1 MPSLFSHFT
10 ILDNLINN
18 YPISAKAKKVLKENE
33 PYSYWG
39 SVGPDYL
46 FFYPADWNPVIK
58 TFLEFYYTYDD
69 LTEEVFA
76 VFKSAKEIY
85 SAPDDRLKDMV
96 TGGVY
101 GELQNTLS
109 SLVTAFSARIA
120 EFKTNPIDLFEIVTP
135 PMHTK
140 YTEQERKEWWWM
152 DIAHHVKPMD
162 FMRTL
167 WNKAGSNE
175 KFQAYAYGYLSHVG
189 SDVIGH
195 GYVNAVVGGPY
206 RNHWR
211 RHTLVEKCLDTHIW
225 DYYFDGKSI
234 SNSQAYK
241 RFHFD
246 NAPYDFPK
254 LPDDLADYISGCLK
268 DTYSAM
274 PIDSGIPGPED
285 IQLMYSYF
293 YKWAK
298 SASSKSLLNLP
309 PPPPDFD
316 WWDLPEELKNVLD
329 SIGAAPTI
337 TNSPLPNQ
345 GDAKDWNLFFQSL
358 FKFISWALKA
368 IVTIIAIPAYILMRV
383 ATTPIRYI
391 IWLLQKLIYEIYES
405 SRIALSLAGL
415 IHPEKKHLDVYFKN
429 IISPNANHIS
439 EVFPFEKVFNDLQT
453 YHLVHPTDFYGSQ
466 REEPSTKPFFNIP
479 NFIPEKYFLDKLNT
493 TALSDFEQSCLFAN
507 NANLPQLSK
516 ASPISTSDFSH
527 ALFTKFELDGG
538 LDLPN
543 WNLDVDRGLGWPE
556 WFGNN
561 NKPWTQFSDFKFPL
575 C

>member
-18 YPISAKAKKVLKENE
+18 YPISAKARKVLKENE

-39 SVGPDYL
+39 SVGPDFL

-69 LTEEVFA
+69 LTEEVLG
-76 VFKSAKEIY
+76 VFKSAEEIY
-85 SAPDDRLKDMV
+85 AAPDNRLKDML

-101 GELQNTLS
+101 GELQSTLG
-109 SLVTAFSARIA
+109 SLVTVFSAKIA
-120 EFKTNPIDLFEIVTP
+120 EILTNQVDLFEIVTP

-167 WNKAGSNE
+167 WSNAGNNE

-195 GYVNAVVGGPY
+195 GYVNAIVGGPY

-225 DYYFDGKSI
+225 YYYFNGQSI
-234 SNSQAYK
+234 SDSQAYK
-241 RFHFD
+241 RIHFD
-246 NAPYDFPK
+246 NAPYSFPN
-254 LPDDLADYISGCLK
+254 LPDDLADYISRCLK

-274 PIDSGIPGPED
+274 PIDSGIPNPEE
-285 IQLMYSYF
+285 IKLMYSYF

-316 WWDLPEELKNVLD
+316 WWDLPDDIRNVLD
-329 SIGAAPTI
+329 SIGAPPNI
-337 TNSPLPNQ
+337 TNPPLSDLGNV
-345 GDAKDWNLFFQSL
+345 KDWKRFFVSL
-358 FKFISWALKA
+358 FKFISWALTA
-368 IVTIIAIPAYILMRV
+368 ITTIIAIPVYVLMRV
-383 ATTPIRYI
+383 LTTPLRYI

-415 IHPEKKHLDVYFKN
+415 VHPEKKHLDIYFKN
-429 IISPNANHIS
+429 IITPNINQIL
-439 EVFPFEKVFNDLQT
+439 EGYPYEKVFNNLQT
-453 YHLVHPTDFYGSQ
+453 YHLVHPLDFNGHQ
-466 REEPSTKPFFNIP
+466 IEQPVTRPFLNIP
-479 NFIPEKYFLDKLNT
+479 DFVPEKYFLEKLNT
-493 TALSDFEQSCLFAN
+493 TDLSNFENSCLLAN
-507 NANLPQLSK
+507 TNHLAQLSNS
-516 ASPISTSDFSH
+516 APISTSDFSN
-527 ALFTKFELDGG
+527 ALFSKFELDGG
-538 LDLPN
+538 LGLPN

-561 NKPWTQFSDFKFPL
+561 NKPWNQFSDFKFPL